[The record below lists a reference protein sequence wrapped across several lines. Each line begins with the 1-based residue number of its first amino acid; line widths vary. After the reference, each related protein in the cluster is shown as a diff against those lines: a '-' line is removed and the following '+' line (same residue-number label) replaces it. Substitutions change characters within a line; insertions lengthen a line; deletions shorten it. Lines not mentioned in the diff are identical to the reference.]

1 MIDAR
6 YLLPTWTSWSPFFC
20 EVENCWKHKENLVAL
35 NKMKTNGGQIEP
47 EIKGYDGML
56 TRKGI

>member
-1 MIDAR
+1 MDI
-6 YLLPTWTSWSPFFC
+6 LKPL
-20 EVENCWKHKENLVAL
+20 EHKENLVAL

-56 TRKGI
+56 TQKGI